1 MNRYLLGAALAAAF
15 ALTAPAQA
23 QSAAYG
29 IDPTHTFVT
38 FEVSH
43 FGTSTARGRFDKKDG
58 SIQFD
63 RAGKTGKLDITIDM
77 ASINTGV
84 APFDKHLQSADF
96 FNVAAHP
103 TARFVADGFT
113 FDGDKV
119 TRINGS
125 LTLLG
130 KTGPVVLT
138 ASRFNCYDNPFFKRQ
153 VCGGDFETTIKRSQW
168 GMVYG
173 LPGIPDDV
181 KLTVQAEAI
190 KQ

>member
-1 MNRYLLGAALAAAF
+1 MNRSLLGAALAATL
-15 ALTAPAQA
+15 ALAGTAHA
-23 QSAAYG
+23 QSATYN

-43 FGTSTARGRFDKKDG
+43 FGTSTVRGRFDKKEG

-63 RAGKTGKLDITIDM
+63 RAAKTGKLDITIDM
-77 ASINTGV
+77 ASISSGV

-103 TARFVADGFT
+103 TARFTADGLS
-113 FDGDKV
+113 FDGDKLA
-119 TRINGS
+119 RINGT

>member
-1 MNRYLLGAALAAAF
+1 MHRFVLGAALAAAF
-15 ALTAPAQA
+15 ALAGTARA
-23 QSAAYG
+23 QSASYS
-29 IDPTHTFVT
+29 IDPTHTFVS

-96 FNVAAHP
+96 FNAAAHP

-119 TRINGS
+119 TRINGT

-138 ASRFNCYDNPFFKRQ
+138 TSRFNCYDNPIFKRQ

-168 GMVYG
+168 GMSYG

-181 KLTVQAEAI
+181 KLLVQAEAI